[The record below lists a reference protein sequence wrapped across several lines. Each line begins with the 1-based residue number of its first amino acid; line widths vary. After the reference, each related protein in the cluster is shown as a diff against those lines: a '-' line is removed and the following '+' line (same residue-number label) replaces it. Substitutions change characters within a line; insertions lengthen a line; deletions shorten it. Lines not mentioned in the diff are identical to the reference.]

1 MSALATYFALFIAG
15 KKLNIL
21 IARFL
26 IHSNYTLEQVPNF
39 DRSIRAEIVVK
50 PVTVFRTW
58 FLISFLNRQEKV
70 NF

>member
-39 DRSIRAEIVVK
+39 DRSIEQKSWWSPTLSAELD
-50 PVTVFRTW
+50 F
-58 FLISFLNRQEKV
+58 
-70 NF
+70 

>member
-39 DRSIRAEIVVK
+39 DRSIEQK
-50 PVTVFRTW
+50 SW
-58 FLISFLNRQEKV
+58 
-70 NF
+70 